1 MPVPAVSLNHWTLK
15 NIANGYCSCECWLLW
30 STISVPLLVVTRS
43 AQEML
48 VKGLQSY
55 PMHTPR
61 EIESGLHTF
70 NKAENG
76 YCSCCRSLLL
86 ILTWTRLWKFLI
98 SFNPCTFKKT
108 ENNYC
113 SCEWSML
120 WRNAFTPLDAS
131 IDRNAVTLAPNRTVA
146 GLGEA
151 HWIIISK
158 SDLGLFLDF

>member
-1 MPVPAVSLNHWTLK
+1 MPVTAISLNHCTLK

-98 SFNPCTFKKT
+98 SFNPCTFRKT
-108 ENNYC
+108 ENNYG
-113 SCEWSML
+113 SAL
-120 WRNAFTPLDAS
+120 WRNVFTPLDDS
-131 IDRNAVTLAPNRTVA
+131 LNKNTITLAPKRTVA
-146 GLGEA
+146 GWGEA
-151 HWIIISK
+151 NWIVSKVRFISNPY
-158 SDLGLFLDF
+158 F